1 MQDVSELQSM
11 NKLTFKIL
19 PSPESNDHE
28 IRILIDDED
37 FLGADYL
44 GLDPPAFF
52 SQENFDKNGELMIGR
67 CTCGCEGC
75 SDFPITVI
83 ANEDTVSWTNNNGL
97 NLLFD
102 KHDYDSSIDTARND
116 FSWEDIKRKVE
127 RLTTNVLKKS
137 QTKDNYNFNWASARI
152 KENQITL
159 SFSKNGDQ
167 KLFDIVWDGQTDTNV
182 IQNAEQFLKE
192 NLRRQ

>member
-1 MQDVSELQSM
+1 M

-28 IRILIDDED
+28 IRILIDGED
-37 FLGADYL
+37 FLGGDYL

-75 SDFPITVI
+75 SDFPITVV
-83 ANEDTVSWTNNNGL
+83 ANENTISWTNNYGL

-102 KHDYDSSIDTARND
+102 KTEYKSSITNAQND
-116 FSWEDIKRKVE
+116 HSWEDIKRKVE
-127 RLTTNVLKKS
+127 RLTTDILKHS
-137 QTKDNYNFNWASARI
+137 QTKDKYIFNWASARI
-152 KENQITL
+152 NERQINL
-159 SFSKNGDQ
+159 SYSKNGEQ
-167 KLFDIVWDGQTDTNV
+167 KLFGIVWDGKTDNNV
-182 IQNAEQFLKE
+182 KKNAEEFLRE
-192 NLRRQ
+192 NS